1 MEEKKREELSLPSYM
16 QRKSNR
22 KPLTP
27 SYVQSQQN
35 QTIKSKPGSGQR
47 TRGAK
52 GTPKSAAAP
61 GGQPVRRPAQGE
73 APAAKAKV
81 PAAKAAQPA
90 KAKAPA
96 GRPAQLPKTAQG
108 SHKSAPPPRATG
120 NARSASATKARE
132 PRGDNRRRKIRPA
145 NGQNLDMAALQAANA
160 ARKAN
165 APARKKRVTAIKPGR
180 LALALLLLVAA
191 VGGIWHVFLRDST
204 AAADGP
210 VDAIGAT
217 ERIPEGV
224 SVLGIDV
231 GGQTRSSAQALIE
244 KTADALLAGAAIT
257 LDLDGTSYEIKGVDL
272 GLSYDIDAVL
282 DAAVQ
287 YTEPEE
293 ESHLVVD
300 VTNTAPASRPG
311 AFDQIF
317 TWDTDALRRAVE
329 GIATQFDI
337 APVDAIGEPVL
348 HEDHT
353 VTFTQQEGR
362 NGRAVDVDATLA
374 KIVET
379 FQRGI
384 YTAQL
389 DGVWNTVEPAITAA
403 MLSEQIALRGS
414 YTTRYATIGKTSEET
429 PTIENRVFNIQ
440 KAADMINGCMIADGE
455 SWSFNDFVGERSL
468 EKGWKEANGIANGKE
483 YVLQAGGGICQVSTT
498 LYNALLQADV
508 TVTNRRAHSIPSDY
522 VEHGLD
528 ATVDYAMDLDLEFV
542 NDTGAPLYL
551 FAYYEGVEGRHRE
564 DITFL
569 VYGKPLENGVTYK
582 TRSETVDT
590 IPRNNV
596 HYTDDYTIP
605 RGYKVVTIEARPG
618 YVAEVYLDK
627 YVGDGLVSSEYLYTD
642 RYEGNDEYALR
653 GAASPKYYEPP
664 ANAVPIDE

>member
-27 SYVQSQQN
+27 SYVQSQSQARKPGAG
-35 QTIKSKPGSGQR
+35 QRPQAIKRAPQKSNPAGSGQGGKR
-47 TRGAK
+47 PPQGTASIAAKTNPTGPK
-52 GTPKSAAAP
+52 GTTHPP
-61 GGQPVRRPAQGE
+61 
-73 APAAKAKV
+73 KAKST
-81 PAAKAAQPA
+81 PKPTQP
-90 KAKAPA
+90 
-96 GRPAQLPKTAQG
+96 LKTAQG
-108 SHKSAPPPRATG
+108 NHKSPPPQKTTAS
-120 NARSASATKARE
+120 ARSASATKARE
-132 PRGDNRRRKIRPA
+132 PMGENRRRKIQPV
-145 NGQNLDMAALQAANA
+145 NGQNLDMAALRAANA
-160 ARKAN
+160 ARKTN
-165 APARKKRVTAIKPGR
+165 QPARKKRVTAIKPGR
-180 LALALLLLVAA
+180 LALALLLLIAA
-191 VGGIWHVFLRDST
+191 VGGIWHFLLQDSG
-204 AAADGP
+204 AAVNGP
-210 VDAIGAT
+210 VDAIGET
-217 ERIPEGV
+217 DRIPDGV

-231 GGQTRSSAQALIE
+231 GGQTRSSARELIV
-244 KTADALLAGAAIT
+244 KTADSLLAGAAIT
-257 LDLDGTSYEIKGVDL
+257 LQLDGTSYEIKGADL
-272 GLSYDIDAVL
+272 GLSYDIEAVL

-293 ESHLVVD
+293 EPDVVVD
-300 VTNTAPASRPG
+300 VTNTAPASQPG

-317 TWDTDALRRAVE
+317 TWDEAALRRALE
-329 GIATQFDI
+329 NIAAQFDVE
-337 APVDAIGEPVL
+337 PVDAIGEPVL

-353 VTFTQQEGR
+353 VSFTHQDGKT
-362 NGRAVDVDATLA
+362 GRAVDVDATLA
-374 KIVET
+374 KITET

-389 DGVWNTVEPAITAA
+389 DGEWNTVQPAVTAA
-403 MLSEQIALRGS
+403 MLSQQIALRGS

-440 KAADMINGCMIADGE
+440 KAAGIINGCMIAPGE

-468 EKGWKEANGIANGKE
+468 ENGWKEANGIANGKE

-522 VEHGLD
+522 VDHGLD
-528 ATVDYAMDLDLEFV
+528 ATVDYAMDLDLEFI
-542 NDTGAPLYL
+542 NDTGAPIYL
-551 FAYYEGVEGRHRE
+551 FAYCESVEGRHRE

-569 VYGKPLENGVTYK
+569 VYGKPLENGVSYK
-582 TRSETVDT
+582 TRSETIET

-642 RYEGNDEYALR
+642 RYEGNDEEALR

-664 ANAVPIDE
+664 ANAVPIDD

>member
-27 SYVQSQQN
+27 SYVQSQSQAHK
-35 QTIKSKPGSGQR
+35 TGTGQR
-47 TRGAK
+47 SQAAK
-52 GTPKSAAAP
+52 RAP
-61 GGQPVRRPAQGE
+61 QKPVVPPSSQAGRRPAQGGG
-73 APAAKAKV
+73 PAAPKV
-81 PAAKAAQPA
+81 KSPTVKEAQPQ
-90 KAKAPA
+90 KAKAPTGKA
-96 GRPAQLPKTAQG
+96 TRPQKAVQGAYKNALPPKTIG
-108 SHKSAPPPRATG
+108 SS
-120 NARSASATKARE
+120 RSASSAKAKESRS
-132 PRGDNRRRKIRPA
+132 DNRRRKIQPG
-145 NGQNLDMAALQAANA
+145 NGKNLDMTALRVANA
-160 ARKAN
+160 SRNTAQ
-165 APARKKRVTAIKPGR
+165 PTRKKQITGIKPGR
-180 LALALLLLVAA
+180 LALALLLLIAA
-191 VGGIWHVFLRDST
+191 VGGIWHLLLQGG

-231 GGQTRSSAQALIE
+231 GGHTRSSARELIV
-244 KTADALLAGAAIT
+244 KTADSLLAGAAIT
-257 LDLDGTSYEIKGVDL
+257 LQMDGENYEIKGTDL
-272 GLSYDIDAVL
+272 GLSYDIEAVL

-287 YTEPEE
+287 YTEPKEE
-293 ESHLVVD
+293 PDVVVD
-300 VTNTAPASRPG
+300 VTNTAPISQPG
-311 AFDQIF
+311 AFDHIF
-317 TWDTDALRRAVE
+317 TCDTSILRRAVE
-329 GIATQFDI
+329 EIAAQFDI

-353 VTFTQQEGR
+353 VTFTHQEGKT
-362 NGRAVDVDATLA
+362 GRAVDVDATLE
-374 KIVET
+374 KITET
-379 FQRGI
+379 FRRGI
-384 YTAQL
+384 YTAQM
-389 DGVWNTVEPAITAA
+389 DGEWSTVQPTVTAA
-403 MLSEQIALRGS
+403 MLSQQIALRGS
-414 YTTRYATIGKTSEET
+414 YTTRYATIGQTSEET
-429 PTIENRVFNIQ
+429 PTIENRVFNIH
-440 KAADMINGCMIADGE
+440 KAAGIINGCMIAPGE

-468 EKGWKEANGIANGKE
+468 KNGWKEANGIANGKE

-542 NDTGAPLYL
+542 NDTGAPIYL
-551 FAYYEGVEGRHRE
+551 FAYCEGVEGRHRE

-569 VYGKPLENGVTYK
+569 VYGKPLENGVSYK
-582 TRSETVDT
+582 TRSETIET

-642 RYEGNDEYALR
+642 RYEGNDEEALR
-653 GAASPKYYEPP
+653 GAASPKYYDPP
-664 ANAVPIDE
+664 ANAVPIDD